1 MNKSLSEQGF
11 RMPAEWEKQR
21 SVWIIWPYNKNDWPG
36 LFKFIP
42 KTVSEIVSIVSKTQT
57 VNLIIKTKK
66 DIKIIRKE
74 LKQGNYKK
82 NNVTFLILH
91 NMI

>member
-66 DIKIIRKE
+66 E
-74 LKQGNYKK
+74 N
-82 NNVTFLILH
+82 FLRCCCTIFY
-91 NMI
+91 N